1 MDSTPRIS
9 GELISSF
16 VGRNVIVVGKVLQL
30 LGDSAIID
38 AEGQITVMLSRVS

>member
-9 GELISSF
+9 GELIISSF

-30 LGDSAIID
+30 LGDSAII
-38 AEGQITVMLSRVS
+38 ARTAGWIWAMC